1 MITRMRI
8 VLTTIFLD
16 VLAYSMIAPQLPL
29 YLRSFADP
37 TMPTAALA
45 GTLGATYALLQLIV
59 GPITGAA
66 SDRFGRRPVLLLCLA
81 GTVGS
86 FLLLAN
92 AASVPLIFAAVL
104 IDGMTGGSLTTA
116 YAHLSDISTTENRAH
131 RLALAGAA
139 FGAGVTFGPAIGAL
153 LAANGAAAPPI
164 ALAVACANLALAAR
178 WMPRTRH
185 IDIPSRDKT
194 NDTTQPLLRD
204 RTLRGLLIAIFAAN
218 AAFAGLQSNFGLF
231 SADRFDWGG
240 AETGLFFAFV
250 GACAV
255 FTQGFLLRILQRHIT
270 PKTLIGGGLVLLAL
284 GLAGIALNQS
294 APLLFPIAAL
304 AALGSGASL
313 PTISAVAVEHIEEH
327 RRGVLMGTTQSL
339 TAAANIVAP
348 LAAGVGYQWIAPEA
362 PYLFGAACALCAATA
377 AATTFTAAD
386 RARR

>member
-1 MITRMRI
+1 MIARMLI

-45 GTLGATYALLQLIV
+45 GTLGATYALLQLIA

-66 SDRFGRRPVLLLCLA
+66 SDRFGRRPVLLLCLT

-139 FGAGVTFGPAIGAL
+139 FGAGITLGPAIGAL
-153 LAANGAAAPPI
+153 LAANGAAAPPY

-178 WMPRTRH
+178 WLPRTRH
-185 IDIPSRDKT
+185 NTVPST
-194 NDTTQPLLRD
+194 QGTTQPLLGD

-231 SADRFDWGG
+231 SGDRFDWGG
-240 AETGLFFAFV
+240 TETGLFFAFV

-255 FTQGFLLRILQRHIT
+255 FTQGFLLRILQRHIG
-270 PKTLIGGGLVLLAL
+270 PKTLIGGGLILLAL

-362 PYLFGAACALCAATA
+362 PYFFGAACALCAATA

-386 RARR
+386 RARQ